1 MRQSLSPRYTELFS
15 FFVCKFYG
23 FVFFEPQP
31 VVEEPVEGLGA
42 DLASL
47 RIEEATEG
55 DVRLDMKKVRNCF
68 T

>member
-1 MRQSLSPRYTELFS
+1 M